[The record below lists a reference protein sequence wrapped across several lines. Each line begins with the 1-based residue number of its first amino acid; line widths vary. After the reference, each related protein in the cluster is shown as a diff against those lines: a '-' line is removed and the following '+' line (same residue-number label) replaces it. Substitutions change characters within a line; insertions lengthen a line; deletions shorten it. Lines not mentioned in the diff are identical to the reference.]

1 VKKVLILHT
10 GGTLGMTGEPLEP
23 DAYSQALTEA
33 VPELTKLAEIDT
45 RIVFNLD
52 SSDVGPEHWTSL
64 TAEIASSYDD
74 FDGFVIV
81 HGTDTMSY
89 TASALAY
96 TLVGLDKPVVLTG
109 AQRPLSALPTDARRN
124 LADAVELATR
134 DIPEVGIC
142 FDGLFL
148 RGCCSTKNNVR
159 DYRAFDSPGISALA
173 RLGVD
178 IDVGEHLYRSLAVL
192 SVRRPGKFVTHPL
205 RDREPAAALPLQD
218 VRHLLAHGQDRIQA
232 GHRVLHNHAH
242 FTAATG
248 VSFGVREVEH
258 VLTLVYDLALGD
270 ARGWEQTHNGL
281 HGHALSAA
289 RFADKRRSL
298 TFVNS
303 EVDPVDHLSDAV
315 IRVEVDVE
323 VPNLEERIPHFSS
336 PQHRGHHGARRR

>member
-109 AQRPLSALPTDARRN
+109 AQRPLSALRTDARRN

-178 IDVGEHLYRSLAVL
+178 IDVGEHVRKPTGEFSPDARFDDHVIAVHLTPGFQPRLLDVALDAEDHPHGVVLAAFGAGTVPAGDHSLAPVVEKAIDLGVEVL
-192 SVRRPGKFVTHPL
+192 VITQSYGMVDLSLYQNSRQLAEVGAVSGGRMTIEAAVPKLMHAL
-205 RDREPAAALPLQD
+205 AIYDDRE
-218 VRHLLAHGQDRIQA
+218 
-232 GHRVLHNHAH
+232 
-242 FTAATG
+242 
-248 VSFGVREVEH
+248 
-258 VLTLVYDLALGD
+258 
-270 ARGWEQTHNGL
+270 
-281 HGHALSAA
+281 
-289 RFADKRRSL
+289 
-298 TFVNS
+298 
-303 EVDPVDHLSDAV
+303 
-315 IRVEVDVE
+315 
-323 VPNLEERIPHFSS
+323 
-336 PQHRGHHGARRR
+336 ARRAYLRRNVAGELG